1 MTDPRFYR
9 LPPPSTSEQF
19 EWLCL
24 DLWRIEWKDP
34 NIQLVGRPGQAQ
46 DGIDVISDSAW
57 GDNKYRAIQ
66 CKNYKPASLLSKDI
80 EHIAEQVVSS
90 CTYPLV
96 ELVIATTVP
105 RDAKLQQKAA
115 EITQAHREQGLFEVH
130 VCAWEDIM
138 DLLSQHKELLPR
150 YWPDTYTTNTHQESN
165 LVELP
170 PSQVQVVGLVSQIDG
185 DVLIETANNLAQ
197 QRRFDEAL
205 QVIDAFESKQ
215 PTMDNNTRFRVLT
228 SRGVIQSRLGKHR
241 AAAENLVA
249 AYSLNKQSDKAK
261 LNAAQAYLSL
271 GDLPSARQI
280 AYEVIQSNPLDSLA
294 WRVTLLAADPAIAID
309 EVLKPVPPSLQ
320 GTSDVLSAFGLLAEQ
335 RGDWH
340 AAASYLRESL
350 AVPNTF
356 DPVAGGELAAILLQ
370 GMTGAARDDP
380 ALSPNPAVSAEGD
393 EVDSL
398 LSRAIA
404 HPGDAPVP
412 VVAGWY
418 LSRCL
423 LRLWRTDL
431 TGAAE
436 DAAASLALSPGN
448 AVATKLTAA
457 VQVEKGNDA
466 AALTTLMSISD
477 FSGVPEALQMK
488 AALQEHAEQL
498 EPALISLNQF
508 LDMSGVPD
516 VLRAVA
522 QQQKLRVLR
531 KSGRPDEAAESV
543 ERLLE
548 SDSQNPIWLVEKVRC
563 IDGLATSGNQVLQ
576 LLTQAA
582 ALAADAKLPGIMR
595 DTVAAELFGR
605 SMFNESAH
613 IDEIGACADFYGPR
627 TQRLLAS
634 YLNMDKFEKAKLL
647 CDRLREAGVTA
658 TTLLTSRAKIYLYA
672 GDLETAE
679 HDLEKCHEVDPE
691 EPTCVLLLAEI
702 ELRLSRIEEA
712 KATLKLLHNPG
723 LLNELGTQR
732 LIRVQ
737 IALEQ
742 YADALA
748 VAYANLVEHYDTSAE
763 AFLTFLSCF
772 MAVSQLAPTE
782 VDWQGGAGKSA
793 VVGAATQTGNIVW
806 YALTPEKT
814 DCLGDAIWADPAK
827 WRGRAL
833 LGHTPGDVI
842 DLNPDTEEQP
852 KPVTI
857 REVLSKYAYAC
868 RNVFQRFPNAFPQRQ
883 ELRSI
888 PVADG
893 ADPVTISPELEQQI
907 QQMGEHTRRA
917 LKLMAMHD
925 QGRLP
930 LPFVCTWL
938 SRNIVET
945 WFDMMESPGF
955 CLRANSPGTPPRTVT
970 LGETTIVLEP
980 VSAVT
985 LSESPLLSGIVP
997 IGGSAIAYAQSMLD
1011 TLHDAELGLK
1021 YNVRNGLQVMV
1032 SDGRHLGI
1040 RQTGSEVIEK
1050 RLERVRGIIGWI
1062 EKNASRQPHL
1072 KILAYG
1078 QQQYQEISSAIG
1090 QAAVDALFLASEEK
1104 HILLSDDLAL
1114 RRLAASLNVAAIS
1127 TQELLASMLSQGII
1141 SHEAYSTELMRLYHM
1156 QMRGLYV
1163 DASVFEDMCSSV
1175 GWDVTHVP
1183 VDAFGVLSNRN
1194 LGNAGPTVAA
1204 GFIRAIFMNIQ
1215 DPRVRSISWWPQ
1227 VFKALAD
1234 GRNPQRAFKE
1244 ALTSVSSAMP
1254 FVLLLHK
1261 ELADFAGSWLQIRGL

>member
-19 EWLCL
+19 EWLCR

-34 NIQLVGRPGQAQ
+34 HIQLIGRRGQVQA
-46 DGIDVISDSAW
+46 GIDVISDSAW

-66 CKNYKPASLLSKDI
+66 CKNYKPASLLPSDI
-80 EHIAEQVVSS
+80 EHIVEQVVGSGG
-90 CTYPLV
+90 TYPLV
-96 ELVIATTVP
+96 ELVIAATVP

-130 VCAWEDIM
+130 MCAWDDIM
-138 DLLSQHKELLPR
+138 DLLSQHKELLAQ
-150 YWPDTYTTNTHQESN
+150 YWPDAYATDTHQESN

-170 PSQVQVVGLVSQIDG
+170 PSRVQVVGLVSQIDG

-241 AAAENLVA
+241 EAAENLVA
-249 AYSLNKQSDKAK
+249 AYSLNKQSDKAR

-280 AYEVIQSNPLDSLA
+280 AHEVIQSNPLNSLA

-320 GTSDVLSAFGLLAEQ
+320 GTSDVLSAFGFLAEQ
-335 RGDWH
+335 REDWH

-370 GMTGAARDDP
+370 GMTGVARNDP

-457 VQVEKGNDA
+457 VQFEKGNDV

-477 FSGVPEALQMK
+477 FSDVPEALQMK

-498 EPALISLNQF
+498 ELALISLSQF
-508 LDMSGVPD
+508 LEMSGVPD

-548 SDSQNPIWLVEKVRC
+548 SDSQNPMWLVEKVRC
-563 IDGLATSGNQVLQ
+563 IDGLAVPGNQVQQ

-582 ALAADAKLPGIMR
+582 SLAADAELPGIMR

-634 YLNMDKFEKAKLL
+634 YINMGKFEEAKLL

-691 EPTCVLLLAEI
+691 EPSCLLLLGEI

-712 KATLKLLHNPG
+712 KATLSLLHNPER
-723 LLNELGTQR
+723 LNQLGIQR
-732 LIRVQ
+732 LVRVQ

-763 AFLTFLSCF
+763 VHLAFLSCF
-772 MAVSQLAPTE
+772 MAVSQLAPAE
-782 VDWQGGAGKSA
+782 VDWQGAAGVQT
-793 VVGAATQTGNIVW
+793 VVGVTTQTGEMVW
-806 YALTPEKT
+806 YALTSDKT
-814 DCLGDAIWADPAK
+814 DRLGDAIWMDPAK
-827 WRGRAL
+827 WPGRAL
-833 LGHTPGDVI
+833 LGHSPGDLV
-842 DLNPDTEEQP
+842 DLNPGTEERP
-852 KPVTI
+852 KPVTM

-868 RNVFQRFPNAFPQRQ
+868 REVFRRFPNAFPQRQ

-888 PVADG
+888 PVTDG
-893 ADPVTISPELEQQI
+893 PDSLTISPELERQI
-907 QQMGEHTRRA
+907 QQMGEHTRQTLRF
-917 LKLMAMHD
+917 LTMHD
-925 QGRLP
+925 EGHLP
-930 LPFVCTWL
+930 LSFICTWL
-938 SRNIVET
+938 SRNITTTRHSRSCYNCV
-945 WFDMMESPGF
+945 
-955 CLRANSPGTPPRTVT
+955 RTCFRCH
-970 LGETTIVLEP
+970 IV
-980 VSAVT
+980 
-985 LSESPLLSGIVP
+985 
-997 IGGSAIAYAQSMLD
+997 
-1011 TLHDAELGLK
+1011 
-1021 YNVRNGLQVMV
+1021 R
-1032 SDGRHLGI
+1032 
-1040 RQTGSEVIEK
+1040 
-1050 RLERVRGIIGWI
+1050 
-1062 EKNASRQPHL
+1062 
-1072 KILAYG
+1072 
-1078 QQQYQEISSAIG
+1078 
-1090 QAAVDALFLASEEK
+1090 
-1104 HILLSDDLAL
+1104 
-1114 RRLAASLNVAAIS
+1114 IS
-1127 TQELLASMLSQGII
+1127 TSVRHS
-1141 SHEAYSTELMRLYHM
+1141 AY
-1156 QMRGLYV
+1156 RG
-1163 DASVFEDMCSSV
+1163 
-1175 GWDVTHVP
+1175 
-1183 VDAFGVLSNRN
+1183 
-1194 LGNAGPTVAA
+1194 
-1204 GFIRAIFMNIQ
+1204 
-1215 DPRVRSISWWPQ
+1215 
-1227 VFKALAD
+1227 
-1234 GRNPQRAFKE
+1234 
-1244 ALTSVSSAMP
+1244 
-1254 FVLLLHK
+1254 
-1261 ELADFAGSWLQIRGL
+1261 